1 MIVDWQQQQRLLAIV
16 ADNWKANIK
25 KIRPKNRETTYRL
38 GGPLFFG
45 W

>member
-1 MIVDWQQQQRLLAIV
+1 MIVGWQQLQLLPAIV

-25 KIRPKNRETTYRL
+25 KIRAKNRETTYRL